1 MSLTELFCDVDD
13 FCKDFEPKWQQFQ
26 LENGLRKRRRKSSL
40 TLSEVMT
47 IIIHFHQSN
56 YRTFKAYYT
65 KHVSCY
71 LRGEFPGVVSYSWFI
86 RLMSQAF
93 IPLLMYLISQRGQCT
108 GISFIDSTSIKVCHN
123 RRINRHKVFSG
134 LAARGKTTMGWFFGF
149 KLHLVVNDRGEI
161 LSFQLTPGNVDDRK
175 PVPTLS
181 KDLIG
186 KLFADKGY
194 ISKALQTELLGKG
207 LSLITGVRKNMK
219 NHLMPMSD
227 KLLLRKRSIIE
238 TINDQLKNISQ
249 IEHSRHRSFVNFL
262 LNLFAGLIAYCLQP
276 KKPSI
281 RTELL
286 MPASIA

>member
-1 MSLTELFCDVDD
+1 MSLTELFCNVDD
-13 FCKDFEPKWQQFQ
+13 FCQEFEPKWQQYQ
-26 LENGLRKRRRKSSL
+26 LENGLRMRRRKSSL
-40 TLSEVMT
+40 AMSEIMT

-65 KHVSCY
+65 KYVRIF
-71 LRGEFPGVVSYSWFI
+71 LRKDFPGLVSYSWFL
-86 RLMSQAF
+86 RLMSQTF
-93 IPLLMYLISQRGQCT
+93 VPLLMYLLSQRGQCT
-108 GISFIDSTSIKVCHN
+108 GISFIDSTPIKVCHN

-161 LSFQLTPGNVDDRK
+161 LSFQLTPGNIDDRD
-175 PVPTLS
+175 PVLTLS

-194 ISKALQTELLGKG
+194 ISKALQTELLDKG
-207 LSLITGVRKNMK
+207 ISMITGVRKNMK
-219 NHLMPMSD
+219 NQLIPMCD

-262 LNLFAGLIAYCLQP
+262 LNLITGLIAYCLQP

-281 RTELL
+281 RSQVLL
-286 MPASIA
+286 SASIA